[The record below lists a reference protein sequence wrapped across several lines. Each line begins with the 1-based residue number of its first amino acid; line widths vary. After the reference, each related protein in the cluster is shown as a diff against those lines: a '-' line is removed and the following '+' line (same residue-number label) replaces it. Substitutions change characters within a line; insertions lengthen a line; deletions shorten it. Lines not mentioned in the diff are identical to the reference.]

1 MVNFCQAIIYMNF
14 INKIKIITQILKLMK
29 SFDSFT
35 ELDNKRVF
43 EKNYYLIFDLAILN
57 IECFYIIKIIIL

>member
-43 EKNYYLIFDLAILN
+43 EKNYYLIFDLTILN